1 MARKPSQVA
10 EIDFKTFGKWIRQR
24 REYTGLT
31 QEQAARLAGV
41 SRVYWSQIERG
52 KIQKQL
58 RRETVKNIANAINA
72 RPEQALEKMAYT
84 VEEMDRV
91 YGPEANTDMKL
102 NRAIKSFVEILLNAR
117 SETEAAMF
125 LMLIYREYHNKNWGE
140 EYAKGFDPLAYQ
152 AVLRQIMLMNNYER
166 WFLVR
171 AILLEMEENP
181 HLLIRFPNTP
191 ETEQFNKEQRRL
203 LRLASEM
210 KERQIEVTQRYEQ
223 KQRERV
229 KKR

>member
-1 MARKPSQVA
+1 MPRKPSKVA

-52 KIQKQL
+52 KIQKLL

-91 YGPEANTDMKL
+91 YGPEANTDLRL

-125 LMLIYREYHNKNWGE
+125 LMLIYREYHNKN
-140 EYAKGFDPLAYQ
+140 
-152 AVLRQIMLMNNYER
+152 
-166 WFLVR
+166 
-171 AILLEMEENP
+171 
-181 HLLIRFPNTP
+181 
-191 ETEQFNKEQRRL
+191 
-203 LRLASEM
+203 
-210 KERQIEVTQRYEQ
+210 
-223 KQRERV
+223 
-229 KKR
+229 